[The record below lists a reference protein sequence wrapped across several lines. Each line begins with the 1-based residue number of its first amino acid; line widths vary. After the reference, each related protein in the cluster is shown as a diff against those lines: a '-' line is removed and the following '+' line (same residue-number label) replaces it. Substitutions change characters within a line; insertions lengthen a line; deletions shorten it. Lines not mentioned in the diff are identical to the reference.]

1 MADSPPLGRGPQP
14 WGWFAAG
21 LTLILVGVLLVA
33 ELTGWRSDEPATPPT
48 TTTAAPPA
56 TDPGLTRLT
65 RLTARD
71 FSIDYPAG
79 WSVDRVD
86 VVPSGADY
94 LDTTV
99 TRVANDSHHLVRV
112 DVLPDGDA
120 RAVADDAIA
129 SLEGRGD
136 FDLLRDEPVRFQT
149 RSDVYEAVYLEFE
162 LDHPVDGSR
171 IRTIDIFFGD
181 ASGRVF
187 AVLTRSPVAD
197 HASWASTF
205 ARVRASL
212 SIR

>member
-1 MADSPPLGRGPQP
+1 MVDSPPLGRGPQP

-21 LTLILVGVLLVA
+21 LTLILVGVLLVV
-33 ELTGWRSDEPATPPT
+33 ELTGWDNDDASIAPSSTTSVAT
-48 TTTAAPPA
+48 TTDPP
-56 TDPGLTRLT
+56 LT

-86 VVPSGADY
+86 VVPSGAGY
-94 LDTTV
+94 LDTAV
-99 TRVANDSHHLVRV
+99 TRSPHDTHHLVRV
-112 DVLPDGDA
+112 DVLPTGDP
-120 RAVADDAIA
+120 RTTADDALA
-129 SLEGRGD
+129 SLRGRPD
-136 FDLLRDEPVRFQT
+136 FDLLRDDPVRFQT
-149 RSDVYEAVYLEFE
+149 RSGVYDAVYLEFE

-171 IRTIDIFFGD
+171 IRTVDIFFGG

-187 AVLTRSPVAD
+187 AVLTRAPVAGY
-197 HASWASTF
+197 ASWESTF